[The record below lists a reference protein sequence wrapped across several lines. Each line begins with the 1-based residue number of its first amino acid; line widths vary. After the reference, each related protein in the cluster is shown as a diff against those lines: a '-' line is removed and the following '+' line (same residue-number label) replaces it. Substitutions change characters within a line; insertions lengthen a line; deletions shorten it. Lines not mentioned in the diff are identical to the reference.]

1 MTAPSR
7 LLREEASPAG
17 SRPPARPPRHG
28 LPAAPAARPCLQGD
42 RGALQ
47 PLGAH
52 GDPPRTPAG
61 SGRERHGERGG
72 EGRKGRCGSGGCQPR
87 RGSPGAPLPPGAAER
102 DALGPPQGRGV
113 RGTAVSAGPAGE
125 SGKFSPS
132 QPAVSAGRRN
142 EPRGRDFSL
151 KELEITDGELSP
163 RHEPIEGRA
172 SIFFRSVLNISRA
185 AALPGRARSQILP
198 VFLSVSQSGF

>member
-1 MTAPSR
+1 MVTAP
-7 LLREEASPAG
+7 G
-17 SRPPARPPRHG
+17 SRHKQRGTPRGDSSQPPPPRRSEPRRQPPARPPRHG

-87 RGSPGAPLPPGAAER
+87 RGSPGTPLPPGAAER
-102 DALGPPQGRGV
+102 DALGPRARV
-113 RGTAVSAGPAGE
+113 RGGGSGARPAPPVLPEKVENFHLRSPRCLPAGGT
-125 SGKFSPS
+125 S
-132 QPAVSAGRRN
+132 
-142 EPRGRDFSL
+142 RG
-151 KELEITDGELSP
+151 
-163 RHEPIEGRA
+163 EG
-172 SIFFRSVLNISRA
+172 ISR
-185 AALPGRARSQILP
+185 LRSWR
-198 VFLSVSQSGF
+198 